1 MGKEKTVTTRNAI
14 KDFMR
19 KGNGRKEEEEVIDE
33 EVTVNSKFTSKLAK
47 ETLNTNKLN
56 LNNSKEIQDL
66 RSTLNEDVDDV
77 DEMVEEKSDF
87 VEPIKNIQVKPE
99 IPFINTEK
107 EIEVEKPSIITTKK
121 VVKEYMNESKPV
133 RKHNT
138 GSVTIL
144 DIAPDSGVAPLEIS
158 KIEDTE
164 GYICK
169 RVNRVEDETGISAL
183 PFNKLGLLPQVVYIK
198 GHDIIELNCEPY
210 VVSNSRIISENLMH
224 QYIGKIETSIMA
236 GIEFD
241 ESLLVTKEFEN
252 EMIRTLK
259 FNFKELSYIKAKFA
273 KLPCTVYQTLQGDM
287 RINVGGTN
295 V

>member
-1 MGKEKTVTTRNAI
+1 MAQEKTATTRHALKNFMGKGKAN
-14 KDFMR
+14 
-19 KGNGRKEEEEVIDE
+19 KEEET
-33 EVTVNSKFTSKLAK
+33 VTEDAPVNSKFTSKLAK
-47 ETLNTNKLN
+47 ETINTNKLN
-56 LNNSKEIQDL
+56 LNNSKEIENL
-66 RSTLNEDVDDV
+66 RSTLIEDTQE
-77 DEMVEEKSDF
+77 DEMIEEEENFVYEKPVVKGKS
-87 VEPIKNIQVKPE
+87 KPE
-99 IPFINTEK
+99 IPTVNKVK
-107 EIEVEKPSIITTKK
+107 EIEVEKPSLVQTKK
-121 VVKEYMNESKPV
+121 IVKEYMDDSTTV

-144 DIAPDSGVAPLEIS
+144 DIEPDSAVAPLEIS

-164 GYICK
+164 GYIGK

-183 PFNKLGLLPQVVYIK
+183 PFNRLGLLPQVVYIQ
-198 GHDIIELNCEPY
+198 GHTIIDLNCEPY
-210 VVSNSRIISENLMH
+210 VVSNSRIVNENLMH

-241 ESLLVTKEFEN
+241 ESLMVTKDFRD

-273 KLPCTVYQTLQGDM
+273 KLPCTVYQTMQGDM